1 MIKKIIIFIMFLT
14 ITACGFEP
22 IYTKRSDLN
31 FLVKNIVLEGD
42 KKINKKVISAG
53 NIKKD
58 SASKNTYVLKI
69 DSKKNIKIVA
79 KDASGNTT
87 MYRTVLNIKI
97 TIEQQNKKA
106 KTKNFSSGFTYNNLS
121 NKFDLSQYQKS
132 IEQNLINKLIE
143 EINVYLTKHDR

>member
-1 MIKKIIIFIMFLT
+1 MFLT